1 MGVATFLYSQAFRK
15 ISCNLATRSFNPLI
29 ISWNTVARTYKS
41 LATLATGIGDGLLT
55 RVWNVSSRLES
66 ERKRHIFLV
75 ARVAR
80 RYKSV
85 ATVILVTVSVLRGRC
100 KSDMRMENPL
110 TERKFGARNKCDYPS
125 HKKRS

>member
-1 MGVATFLYSQAFRK
+1 M
-15 ISCNLATRSFNPLI
+15 
-29 ISWNTVARTYKS
+29 VARTYKS

-80 RYKSV
+80 RCKSV
-85 ATVILVTVSVLRGRC
+85 ATVTPVTVSVLYGRC
-100 KSDMRMENPL
+100 KSGMRMENPL
-110 TERKFGARNKCDYPS
+110 IERRYEARNRCDWSP
-125 HKKRS
+125 KRS